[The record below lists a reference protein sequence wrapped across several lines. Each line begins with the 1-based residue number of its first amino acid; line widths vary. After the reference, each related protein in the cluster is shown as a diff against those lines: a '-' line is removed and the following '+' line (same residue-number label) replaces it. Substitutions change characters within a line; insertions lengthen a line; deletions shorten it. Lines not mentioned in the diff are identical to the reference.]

1 MRTKLKTRTI
11 EIFGA
16 NRQLVQFLGKSDDWF
31 SKMIHGMRD
40 PTPDEQKKICK
51 LLKVPLSEA
60 DELFK
65 KQDIKF
71 LK

>member
-40 PTPDEQKKICK
+40 PTPDEQKKFANC
-51 LLKVPLSEA
+51 
-60 DELFK
+60 
-65 KQDIKF
+65 
-71 LK
+71 